1 MPWIAEAGDSDFV
14 EVVERAPVAVVV
26 DLWATWC
33 GPCRMVSPALEQLAT
48 ERAGRIKLVKID
60 VDRAPVLSQRF
71 EVRAVPTL
79 MVVRNGEVVARQPG
93 AVPLPQLRSW
103 LD

>member
-1 MPWIAEAGDSDFV
+1 
-14 EVVERAPVAVVV
+14 
-26 DLWATWC
+26 
-33 GPCRMVSPALEQLAT
+33 
-48 ERAGRIKLVKID
+48 
-60 VDRAPVLSQRF
+60 APVLSQRF

-103 LD
+103 LDAALAAPAGGHPTTEESAS

>member
-1 MPWIAEAGDSDFV
+1 
-14 EVVERAPVAVVV
+14 
-26 DLWATWC
+26 
-33 GPCRMVSPALEQLAT
+33 
-48 ERAGRIKLVKID
+48 
-60 VDRAPVLSQRF
+60 APVLSQRF

-103 LD
+103 LDQALADRPDQETTQ